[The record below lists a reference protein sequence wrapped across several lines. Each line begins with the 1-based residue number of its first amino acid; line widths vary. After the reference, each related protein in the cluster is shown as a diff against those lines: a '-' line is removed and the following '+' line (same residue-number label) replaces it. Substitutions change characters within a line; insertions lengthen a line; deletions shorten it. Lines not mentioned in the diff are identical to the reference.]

1 MTLKLRPKSGVGGTE
16 YYFILFTDEILELV
30 ESFLAYLIASL
41 MPSYILMETHEN
53 PILVVN

>member
-1 MTLKLRPKSGVGGTE
+1 MTLKLHPKSGGGCTE
-16 YYFILFTDEILELV
+16 YHLILFTDEILELV
-30 ESFLAYLIASL
+30 ESFLAYLIVSL